1 MRAMPAVAAA
11 LLTVSLALAGCSAGG
26 ASDTGGNK
34 SAARAADGAQGYE
47 GGGAQDAATG
57 APGGKGKA
65 ADTRTPTSA
74 GTHVIRTAELTVQV
88 KSAQK
93 ALGTAR
99 TAAENAGGLVQN
111 ETTERVED
119 DQVMSTVVLRVP
131 QDAYDAVLAELAG
144 TGKLV
149 ARKSSAKDVTDQVV
163 DVNSRVASQR
173 ASVARVRELM
183 EQATQLSDVVA
194 LEGELSTRQA
204 ELESL
209 LARQASLKDRTTL
222 ATITLRL
229 SEAPVEVAEKKDDD
243 PGFLDAL
250 GGGWDALVATL
261 RWIGVVIGAVVPF
274 LAVFAVLHLL
284 WRLVRGR
291 LPRFRTASVGT
302 PVGAP
307 VETPVEEGR
316 AQD

>member
-99 TAAENAGGLVQN
+99 TAAENAGGWC
-111 ETTERVED
+111 R
-119 DQVMSTVVLRVP
+119 
-131 QDAYDAVLAELAG
+131 
-144 TGKLV
+144 
-149 ARKSSAKDVTDQVV
+149 
-163 DVNSRVASQR
+163 
-173 ASVARVRELM
+173 
-183 EQATQLSDVVA
+183 
-194 LEGELSTRQA
+194 TRPP
-204 ELESL
+204 SG
-209 LARQASLKDRTTL
+209 SRTT
-222 ATITLRL
+222 R
-229 SEAPVEVAEKKDDD
+229 
-243 PGFLDAL
+243 
-250 GGGWDALVATL
+250 
-261 RWIGVVIGAVVPF
+261 
-274 LAVFAVLHLL
+274 
-284 WRLVRGR
+284 
-291 LPRFRTASVGT
+291 
-302 PVGAP
+302 
-307 VETPVEEGR
+307 
-316 AQD
+316 